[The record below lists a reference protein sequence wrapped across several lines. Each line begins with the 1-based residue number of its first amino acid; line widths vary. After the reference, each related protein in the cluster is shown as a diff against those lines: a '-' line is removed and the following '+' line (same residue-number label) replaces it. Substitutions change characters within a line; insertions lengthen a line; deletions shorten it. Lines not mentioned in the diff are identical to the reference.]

1 LDFALIPEFNNV
13 NLKSENSMN
22 LNDINN
28 NLSDKESNLTIII
41 KKIDEKENKNKI
53 LIDLRKLSNM
63 KDGKYSNLNRLI
75 FFKKYIYI
83 HA

>member
-1 LDFALIPEFNNV
+1 MDFALIPEFNNV